1 VVGRQSESIPDQGVD
16 LDGVDVVLLLEGV
29 LDLALVG
36 LGVDDEDEGV
46 VLLNLL
52 HGRLGVERVDQDLVL
67 LDTGL
72 GLDTLAGV
80 LGSAR
85 ELEGLGLVEGGR
97 QADFA
102 DLVRVDLIK
111 ENRPSAM
118 GVLTRLYFR

>member
-1 VVGRQSESIPDQGVD
+1 MLAIFFYDQLSCEVIPDQSVD
-16 LDGVDVVLLLEGV
+16 LDGVNIVLLLESI

-52 HGRLGVERVDQDLVL
+52 HGGLGVERVDQDLVL

-85 ELEGLGLVEGGR
+85 ELESLGLVEGGR

-111 ENRPSAM
+111 RIGRQRWEC
-118 GVLTRLYFR
+118 

>member
-1 VVGRQSESIPDQGVD
+1 MLALLFEGRWQCKVLPDQGVD
-16 LDGVDVVLLLEGV
+16 LDSVNIVLLLESI

-36 LGVDDEDEGV
+36 LGVDDEDESV
-46 VLLNLL
+46 VLLDLL
-52 HGRLGVERVDQDLVL
+52 HGRLGVERVDQNLVL

-97 QADFA
+97 KADFA
-102 DLVRVDLIK
+102 
-111 ENRPSAM
+111 E
-118 GVLTRLYFR
+118 LT

>member
-1 VVGRQSESIPDQGVD
+1 
-16 LDGVDVVLLLEGV
+16 
-29 LDLALVG
+29 
-36 LGVDDEDEGV
+36 
-46 VLLNLL
+46 
-52 HGRLGVERVDQDLVL
+52 VL

-80 LGSAR
+80 LGRAR

-111 ENRPSAM
+111 RIGRQRWEC
-118 GVLTRLYFR
+118 

>member
-1 VVGRQSESIPDQGVD
+1 
-16 LDGVDVVLLLEGV
+16 
-29 LDLALVG
+29 LALVG

-46 VLLNLL
+46 VLLDLL
-52 HGRLGVERVDQDLVL
+52 HGRLGVEGVDQDLVL

-111 ENRPSAM
+111 RIGRQRWEC
-118 GVLTRLYFR
+118 